1 MKSLHLFLAVVALF
15 FSSCT
20 TTTAYRHKNGSLTVS
35 QHSRLFGAAS
45 STSYWITGA
54 NPGRISPAEDLTV
67 FRKRIDGKPGP
78 AVPLK
83 CSGFIDATTAKRIE
97 IRLAEKQAGS
107 LSQSR
112 VNGLHKLIDESAP
125 KPFYHWLI
133 P

>member
-1 MKSLHLFLAVVALF
+1 MRSFHLLFAVVPLL

-20 TTTAYRHKNGSLTVS
+20 TTTAYRQKNGSLTVAR
-35 QHSRLFGAAS
+35 QSRFFGSAS

-54 NPGRISPAEDLTV
+54 SPGQISTAENLTV

-83 CSGFIDATTAKRIE
+83 CSGFIDTTETKRIE

-107 LSQSR
+107 LSQSP
-112 VNGLHKLIDESAP
+112 VNGRHKLVDENAP